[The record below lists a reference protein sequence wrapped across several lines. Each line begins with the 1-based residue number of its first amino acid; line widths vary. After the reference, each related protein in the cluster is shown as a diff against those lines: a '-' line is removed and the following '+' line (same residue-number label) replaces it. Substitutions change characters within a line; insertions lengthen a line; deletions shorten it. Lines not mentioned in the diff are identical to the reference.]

1 LWNKKWLG
9 KVEALVELTERI
21 LKADRRALARAISLV
36 ENDGEQAQQL
46 LREVYPHAGRAHIV
60 GITGPPGSGKSTLV
74 SQIARQYRQQGRT
87 VGIVAVDPSSPF
99 TGGAL
104 LGDRVRMRDLAGDRG
119 VFVRSMASRGS
130 MGGLARATGDAV
142 TLLDAAGFDLV
153 LIETV
158 GAGQV
163 EVDIAREAHT
173 TLVVEV
179 PGLGDEVQ
187 AIKAGL
193 MEIADVFVVNK
204 ADHAGADQTMR
215 ALTIMLDM
223 NNAPRPWTPPIVKA
237 IALHGEGIAE
247 IIEAIDNHWAY
258 LTQENALQGQQR
270 AHARNSLKRV
280 LRRRLFDELLA
291 QIGQEAFDDVV
302 TAVATH
308 KIDPYSAAARLMNA
322 KMPGS

>member
-1 LWNKKWLG
+1 
-9 KVEALVELTERI
+9 
-21 LKADRRALARAISLV
+21 
-36 ENDGEQAQQL
+36 
-46 LREVYPHAGRAHIV
+46 
-60 GITGPPGSGKSTLV
+60 
-74 SQIARQYRQQGRT
+74 

-104 LGDRVRMRDLAGDRG
+104 LGDRVRMRDLAGDAG

-193 MEIADVFVVNK
+193 MEIADIFVVNK
-204 ADHAGADQTMR
+204 ADHAGVDQTVR
-215 ALTIMLDM
+215 ALTMMLDM
-223 NNAPRPWTPPIVKA
+223 NNAPRPWTPPIVKT
-237 IALHGEGIAE
+237 IALHGEGIAGV
-247 IIEAIDNHWAY
+247 IEAVDDHWAY
-258 LTQENALQGQQR
+258 LVQDMALQDQQHI
-270 AHARNSLKRV
+270 HAQSRLTRV
-280 LRRRLFDELLA
+280 LRRRLFEELLA
-291 QIGQEAFDDVV
+291 RIGQAQFEDA
-302 TAVATH
+302 ATQGAAH
-308 KIDPYSAAARLMNA
+308 KIEPYSAAARLMNTRA
-322 KMPGS
+322 PGS

>member
-1 LWNKKWLG
+1 M
-9 KVEALVELTERI
+9 ELTERI

-36 ENDGEQAQQL
+36 ENDGEQAQKL
-46 LREVYPHAGRAHIV
+46 LQEVYPHAGQAHII

-204 ADHAGADQTMR
+204 ADHAGVDQTVR

-223 NNAPRPWTPPIVKA
+223 NSAACSWTPPVIKT
-237 IALHGEGIAE
+237 IALHGEGVADL
-247 IIEAIDNHWAY
+247 IEAVDDHWAY
-258 LTQENALQGQQR
+258 LVRENALQDQQR
-270 AHARNSLKRV
+270 IHAQNRLTRV
-280 LRRRLFDELLA
+280 MRRRLFDELLA
-291 QIGQEAFDDVV
+291 KIGPERFEETVMQ
-302 TAVATH
+302 VATH
-308 KIDPYSAAARLMNA
+308 KIDPYSAAARLMNS
-322 KMPGS
+322 KTQGS

>member
-1 LWNKKWLG
+1 M
-9 KVEALVELTERI
+9 ELTEQV
-21 LKADRRALARAISLV
+21 LKANRRALARSISLV
-36 ENDGEQAQQL
+36 ENDGREACRL
-46 LREVYPHAGRAHIV
+46 LRGLYPHAGQAHIV

-74 SQIARQYRQQGRT
+74 SQMARHFRKQGRT

-99 TGGAL
+99 SGGAL
-104 LGDRVRMRDLAGDRG
+104 LGDRVRMRDLAGDPG

-142 TLLDAAGFDLV
+142 TILDAAGFDLV

-187 AIKAGL
+187 TIKAGL

-204 ADHAGADQTMR
+204 ADHVGVEQTVR
-215 ALTIMLDM
+215 ALTIMLNM
-223 NNAPRPWTPPIVKA
+223 SSNSRPWTPPIIKT
-237 IALHGEGIAE
+237 IALDGEGVAE
-247 IIEAIDNHWAY
+247 LAQAVDDHWAY
-258 LTQENALQGQQR
+258 LKKESVLQDQQR
-270 AHARNSLKRV
+270 IHARNILTRV
-280 LRRRLFDELLA
+280 LHRHLFDELLER
-291 QIGQEAFDDVV
+291 IGRGQFEDMVEQ
-302 TAVATH
+302 VATH
-308 KIDPYSAAARLMNA
+308 RIDPYSAAAELVDGKRR
-322 KMPGS
+322 GG